1 MAVVM
6 TVFDRFHSF
15 PRVCS
20 NMHRVWILSALA
32 AVIAFIGCGR
42 EKCLDSTDCEGG
54 FVCRTDRCV
63 VLECIGQDT
72 CADDEV
78 CAAGRFID
86 VDPSKA
92 FCTARCSVFNRC
104 PEGRHCSDGL
114 CLASGEDTDVIQSGD
129 SGWPDADEPDSLEDR
144 DNGGAISPMIVW
156 LTTAGPML
164 RRICRAR
171 QVIAA
176 SRKQPENAISM
187 TTSTTS
193 IRAEIPVKLSNSVN
207 ADALL
212 VPVTAARRALHARR
226 LPSTTAVSEYANPTA
241 ITCVLKIPVAGL
253 PAQGT
258 TAARTGVAEAVE
270 PARDPWFATN

>member
-1 MAVVM
+1 MAVVI

-129 SGWPDADEPDSLEDR
+129 GGWPDADEPDSLEDR
-144 DNGGAISPMIVW
+144 DNGGGDLPDDRLVDDGGADAPED
-156 LTTAGPML
+156 LPCGAGYCCKPK
-164 RRICRAR
+164 AT
-171 QVIAA
+171 
-176 SRKQPENAISM
+176 RKCHIDDNVHYFDSCGN
-187 TTSTTS
+187 
-193 IRAEIPVKLSNSVN
+193 PVKLSNSVN

>member
-63 VLECIGQDT
+63 VLECIGQET

-86 VDPSKA
+86 ADPSKDY
-92 FCTARCSVFNRC
+92 CTARCSVFNRC

-114 CLASGEDTDVIQSGD
+114 CLASGEDTDGNYVNKSTENPGNACSICKQVSF
-129 SGWPDADEPDSLEDR
+129 EP
-144 DNGGAISPMIVW
+144 
-156 LTTAGPML
+156 
-164 RRICRAR
+164 
-171 QVIAA
+171 
-176 SRKQPENAISM
+176 
-187 TTSTTS
+187 
-193 IRAEIPVKLSNSVN
+193 AEIVGYT
-207 ADALL
+207 AD
-212 VPVTAARRALHARR
+212 
-226 LPSTTAVSEYANPTA
+226 
-241 ITCVLKIPVAGL
+241 
-253 PAQGT
+253 
-258 TAARTGVAEAVE
+258 
-270 PARDPWFATN
+270 